1 MLADPL
7 AEAVQFRARL
17 HDRVVYCFAVAFGH
31 PLLNCEPDGL
41 LERHAN
47 VAGVGQFRD
56 VGQADRNA
64 VDALDQFG
72 EWRGGVT
79 DTGSEYSTR

>member
-7 AEAVQFRARL
+7 AEAVQFGGRL
-17 HDRVVYCFAVAFGH
+17 HDRVVYGFTVAFGH
-31 PLLNCEPDGL
+31 PLLNGEPDGL

-47 VAGVGQFRD
+47 VAGVGQFGD
-56 VGQADRNA
+56 VGQADRDA